1 MPRDLFTTPGV
12 TRAPGSRG
20 RLLPLSIVLHVV
32 VLAAAVIAP
41 LFAVGALP
49 PPHSPLSYHVT
60 EIVLPKLPPLPTGVR
75 HSATPSSS
83 PALAQP
89 APTVA
94 PDSLP
99 TVDLGSAGPV
109 LDSPGASG
117 DGVGVDLG
125 IPDGFGSI
133 GAAHAPVA
141 PPAPPTRM
149 RVGGQIRAPQK
160 IRNVPPVYPE
170 IAQRARVE
178 GLVIL
183 DAVIGSDGRVRDV
196 RVLRSVPL
204 LDRAAVDAVR
214 QWVFSP
220 TLLNGTPVEVA
231 MTITVQ
237 FRLSR

>member
-12 TRAPGSRG
+12 SRSSGPRG
-20 RLLPLSIVLHVV
+20 RLVPVSVALHVV
-32 VLAAAVIAP
+32 VVGAVVIAP
-41 LFAVGALP
+41 LFAVGPLP
-49 PPHSPLSYHVT
+49 PPHSPLAYRVT
-60 EIVLPKLPPLPTGVR
+60 EIVLPKLPPPATGIR
-75 HSATPSSS
+75 RGTAASSTP
-83 PALAQP
+83 AVAQP

-99 TVDLGSAGPV
+99 AVDVGSAGPV
-109 LDSPGASG
+109 LDPAAASG
-117 DGVGVDLG
+117 DGVGVNPG
-125 IPDGFGSI
+125 VPGGFDSF
-133 GAAHAPVA
+133 GAVQAPAA
-141 PPAPPTRM
+141 PPAATPRM

-160 IRNVPPVYPE
+160 IHDVPPVYPA
-170 IAQRARVE
+170 IAQQARVE

-183 DAVIGSDGRVRDV
+183 DAVIGPDGRVRNV